1 MVDVDN
7 FFYELVRDVLI
18 PEMIVLNEDA
28 SEWRCKMC
36 RVQTP
41 IEGTLKTAAGHRQ
54 TCLIGEAVRKILEIE
69 NERNI

>member
-1 MVDVDN
+1 MSEN

-18 PEMIVLNEDA
+18 PNIIALNEDG

-41 IEGTLKTAAGHRQ
+41 IEGISKMQAGHARI
-54 TCLIGEAVRKILEIE
+54 CKIGKAARKILEIE
-69 NERNI
+69 K